1 MSVIND
7 IKSIFKKYNVNLE
20 VSEEKPET
28 QLMAEG
34 ILADGSSIFTD
45 SDTWAVGVRAFV
57 KDAEGNNV
65 PLPDGEYELADGGI
79 LKVMAGVVEE
89 IATAKEEAKDIE
101 EETPTPAE
109 AEMSAD
115 MQVLYKHIEGLE
127 AEIKALKDKNTTLSS
142 EVTKLSKQPAI
153 NSVKDKNSV
162 NFGTNAPASKPFHKM
177 TYEEKV
183 AFNMSKY
190 AKK

>member
-20 VSEEKPET
+20 VSEEKPDT

-45 SDTWAVGVRAFV
+45 SDTWAVGVRAFI
-57 KDAEGNNV
+57 KDEEGNNV
-65 PLPDGEYELADGGI
+65 PLPDGEYELADGGV
-79 LKVMAGVVEE
+79 LNVMSGVVEE
-89 IATAKEEAKDIE
+89 ISSKKEEAQDTE
-101 EETPTPAE
+101 GDTSTPAE

-115 MQVLYKHIEGLE
+115 MEVLYKHIAGLE
-127 AEIKALKDKNTTLSS
+127 AEIKALKDKNTSLSS

-162 NFGTNAPASKPFHKM
+162 NFGKNAPASKPFHKM
-177 TYEEKV
+177 SYEEKV
-183 AFNMSKY
+183 AFNMSKF
-190 AKK
+190 AK

>member
-20 VSEEKPET
+20 VSEEKPDT

-89 IATAKEEAKDIE
+89 IATAKEEAKDTE

>member
-20 VSEEKPET
+20 VSEEKTET

-45 SDTWAVGVRAFV
+45 SDTWAVGVRAFI
-57 KDAEGNNV
+57 KDADGNNV
-65 PLPDGEYELADGGI
+65 PLPDGEYELADGGMLNI
-79 LKVMAGVVEE
+79 MSGVVAE
-89 IATAKEEAKDIE
+89 ISSAAEEAVDT
-101 EETPTPAE
+101 ETPAAPAE
-109 AEMSAD
+109 AEMTAD
-115 MQVLYKHIEGLE
+115 MKVLQKHIEGLE
-127 AEIKALKDKNTTLSS
+127 AEIKALKDKNTSLST

-153 NSVKDKNSV
+153 NSVKDKNAV
-162 NFGTNAPASKPFHKM
+162 AFGKSAPASKPFHKM
-177 TYEEKV
+177 SYEEKV
-183 AFNMSKY
+183 AFNMSKF